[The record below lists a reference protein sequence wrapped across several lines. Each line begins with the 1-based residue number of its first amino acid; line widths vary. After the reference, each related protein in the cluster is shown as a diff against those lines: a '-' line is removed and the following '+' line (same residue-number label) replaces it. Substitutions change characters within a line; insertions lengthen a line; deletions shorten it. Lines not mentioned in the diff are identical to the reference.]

1 MPERAYLET
10 PSNGASFKIESKS
23 AAMGAYSLMTVAL
36 EKSIVKSP
44 ESPVYVSQ
52 RVRITRE

>member
-23 AAMGAYSLMTVAL
+23 AAMGADSLMTVAL
-36 EKSIVKSP
+36 EKSMVKSP
-44 ESPVYVSQ
+44 RRQY
-52 RVRITRE
+52 T